1 MSSRGNHRSSA
12 STLAVIL
19 TVTTALTPV
28 LASAQQVGPAG
39 PAAPT
44 PVQGQNQGAAQE
56 QAPAQTQG
64 AAQTA
69 APAAAPTAE
78 QRTIR
83 AIAVEGN
90 QRLEPE
96 TVRSYM
102 NLEVGDPYDQDVLD
116 QALKRLF
123 STEFFADVQIVDNN
137 GVITVKVR
145 ENPIINR
152 IVFEGN
158 DSLKEDKLRPEVK
171 LAPRQI
177 FTRSKVRADVARILE
192 LARRSGRFAASVNPV
207 AIQLP
212 QNRIDLVFEIT
223 EGPKSK
229 VRQINIIGNEKF
241 SDGDLRGEMA
251 TRQARWWRFLTS
263 NDTYDPD
270 RTAYDREK
278 LRQFYLTEGY
288 ADFRVV
294 SVASE
299 LAPNRKDFVQTY
311 VVEEGERYKFGKID
325 VESKIRDLKPELL
338 RHLIQIKEGSWYNAK
353 QIETTIESLTET
365 AGLFGYAFADIRPQI
380 NRNKEDLTMDVTFVV
395 NEAPRV
401 YVERI
406 DINGNVRTLDK
417 VIRREFRLAEGDPFN
432 SFKVRR
438 SRDRIQSLGFFQD
451 NLEIEQK
458 PGSTPDRVV
467 LEVNVEEKSTGEL
480 QVGAGFSS
488 IESFIADVSITE
500 RNLLGKGQEARLGFT
515 LSSYR
520 SEIDL
525 SFTEPYFLDKNL
537 AAGIDVYR
545 RDLNSFRFNE
555 VGNDDRQTTYEEVT
569 TGFRLRSGFPITE
582 FWSLGLRYGLSQA
595 EVSLDRSVY
604 FTNGQCNLFTA
615 GTYLCDLV
623 GPTGESNRTTSS
635 VGYTLVF
642 DNRDNAIRPSR
653 GQRFTFSQDFAGVGG
668 GVKYVNS
675 RIDYDRYW
683 RLFGSNFVLRTGAE
697 GGAVFGWGG
706 QNVRINDRFFLGGPR
721 IRGFEIRGIGPR
733 SVRTCT
739 EAGVEAKTCSSAGL
753 SYDDPLG
760 GEMYYLGSAEL
771 EVPLGAAANEMGLR
785 TSAYVDVGSLWSIS
799 KASAAGTTTGI
810 SEQLLGDTPSPRV
823 SVGIGVSWNSPF
835 GPFRIDL
842 AKALVKE
849 EGDDTEVFQFNIGTQ
864 F

>member
-1 MSSRGNHRSSA
+1 MSSRGNIRSSA
-12 STLAVIL
+12 STLAAIL
-19 TVTTALTPV
+19 TVTTALTPFAV
-28 LASAQQVGPAG
+28 EAQQVGPVG
-39 PAAPT
+39 PGAPVAQ
-44 PVQGQNQGAAQE
+44 PVQAQQTTQPE
-56 QAPAQTQG
+56 AQSAPVSGLPSSPAQMSVV
-64 AAQTA
+64 
-69 APAAAPTAE
+69 
-78 QRTIR
+78 R
-83 AIAVEGN
+83 AIAIEGN

-102 NLEVGDPYDQDVLD
+102 NLSVGDSYDQDVLD
-116 QALKRLF
+116 QALKQLF
-123 STEFFADVQIVDNN
+123 STEFFADVQIRDNN
-137 GVITVKVR
+137 GIITVVVR

-158 DSLKEDKLRPEVK
+158 KSLKDDKLRPEVK

-192 LARRSGRFAASVNPV
+192 LARRSGRFAASVNPK

-212 QNRIDLVFEIT
+212 QNRIDLVFEIN

-229 VRQINIIGNEKF
+229 VRQINVVGNEKF
-241 SDGDLRGEMA
+241 SDGELRGELA
-251 TRQARWWRFLTS
+251 TRQSRWWRFLTS

-288 ADFRVV
+288 ADFRVA
-294 SVASE
+294 SVGSE
-299 LAPNRKDFVQTY
+299 LAPNRRDFIQTY
-311 VVEEGERYKFGKID
+311 LVEEGPRYKFGKID
-325 VESKIRDLKPELL
+325 VESRIRDLQPEML
-338 RHLIQIKEGSWYNAK
+338 RAIINIKEGSWYNAK
-353 QIETTIESLTET
+353 QIENTIETLTET
-365 AGLFGYAFADIRPQI
+365 AGLFGYAFAEIRPQI

-406 DINGNVRTLDK
+406 DVNGNVRTLDK
-417 VIRREFRLAEGDPFN
+417 VVRREFRLAEGDPFN

-438 SRDRIQSLGFFQD
+438 SRDRIQSLGFFQEK
-451 NLEIEQK
+451 LEIDQK

-480 QVGAGFSS
+480 QIGAGFSS
-488 IESFIADVSITE
+488 LERFIADVSVTE
-500 RNLLGKGQEARLGFT
+500 RNLMGKGQEARVSFT

-520 SEIDL
+520 NELEL
-525 SFTEPYFLDKNL
+525 SFTEPYFMDKNL
-537 AAGIDVYR
+537 AAGIDLYR
-545 RDLNSFRFNE
+545 RDLNSFRYNS
-555 VGNDDRQTTYEEVT
+555 VGSNDRQTTYEEVT

-595 EVSLDRSVY
+595 EVSLDRGVY

-623 GPTGESNRTTSS
+623 GPAGKSNRTTSAL
-635 VGYTLVF
+635 GYTLVF
-642 DNRDNAIRPSR
+642 DNRDNGIRPSR
-653 GQRFTFSQDFAGVGG
+653 GQRFTFSQDVAGVGG
-668 GVKYVNS
+668 GVNYVNS
-675 RIDYDRYW
+675 RVDYDRYFN
-683 RLFGSNFVLRTGAE
+683 LFNSGWILRSGIE
-697 GGAVFGWGG
+697 GGWVFGWGG
-706 QNVRINDRFFLGGPR
+706 EDVRINDRFFLGGPR
-721 IRGFEIRGIGPR
+721 IRGFAIRGIGPR
-733 SVRTCT
+733 SIRTCT
-739 EAGVEAKTCSSAGL
+739 AAGVEAKTCMSDGL

-760 GEMYYLGSAEL
+760 GEMYYLGSMEI
-771 EVPLGAAANEMGLR
+771 EMPLGAGAREMGLR
-785 TSAYVDVGSLWSIS
+785 TSAYVDVGSLWKVGRNPSF
-799 KASAAGTTTGI
+799 GTTTGV
-810 SEQLLGDTPSPRV
+810 EERLLGDSAKPRV
-823 SVGIGVSWNSPF
+823 SVGVGVMWNSPF